1 MSVVEVRAERAS
13 KSITV
18 RAALRGVAGSAE
30 VATAA
35 LESAGVDP
43 TARGEVLTV
52 EDFARIAEGL
62 AAQGVHPSRPSGPA

>member
-1 MSVVEVRAERAS
+1 
-13 KSITV
+13 
-18 RAALRGVAGSAE
+18 
-30 VATAA
+30 
-35 LESAGVDP
+35 VDP